1 VKLGMTLPSFV
12 VGVDGPTIREWC
24 RRIDDGPYS
33 CVAVGE
39 RVAYPSHDLITS
51 LAFAAA
57 ATRRVR
63 LVSTIVVLPSHDPV
77 RIAKQAATI
86 DVLSEGRLTLGVGVG
101 GRDQDYLAVGTEPTR
116 RFARL
121 DEQVDIMRAVWRG
134 EAPVVGVPPIGPA
147 PVQAGGP
154 PLLTAAMG
162 PKSLARSA
170 VWADGLSGFDLA
182 PDAGSVAATNA
193 RVRDAWTAAG
203 RAERPWLATSSWFAL
218 GDGASDRLNGYA
230 RNYLAT
236 FGDEAASAMAGLCR
250 LDDPGRVRDALSAL
264 AAAGCDEFVL
274 VPTTDD
280 VTELD
285 RLERALDLHS

>member
-1 VKLGMTLPSFV
+1 MRLGMTLPSFV
-12 VGVDGPTIREWC
+12 VGCDGPTIREWC

-39 RVAYPSHDLITS
+39 RIAYPSHDLVTS

-63 LVSTIVVLPSHDPV
+63 IVSTIAVLPSHDPV

-101 GRDQDYLAVGTEPTR
+101 GRDQDSLAVGTHPTR

-121 DEQVDIMRAVWRG
+121 DEQVAIMRAVWQG
-134 EAPVVGVPPIGPA
+134 EAPVAEVPPVGPT
-147 PVQAGGP
+147 PVQPGGP

-170 VWADGLSGFDLA
+170 RWADGLSGFDLA
-182 PDAGSVAATNA
+182 PDAESVAATNA
-193 RVRDAWTAAG
+193 RVGEAWTEAA
-203 RAERPWLATSSWFAL
+203 RRTRPWLATSSWFAL
-218 GDGASDRLNGYA
+218 GDGASDRLCGSA
-230 RNYLAT
+230 RNSRGT
-236 FGDEAASAMAGLCR
+236 VGAAAAAALAGLCR
-250 LDDPGRVRDALSAL
+250 LDDRGRPRGAV
-264 AAAGCDEFVL
+264 AAIGERGCDELVL

-280 VTELD
+280 VRELD
-285 RLERALDLHS
+285 RLE

>member
-1 VKLGMTLPSFV
+1 MRLGMTLPSFV
-12 VGVDGPTIREWC
+12 VGCDGPTIREWC

-39 RVAYPSHDLITS
+39 RVAYPSHDLVTS

-63 LVSTIVVLPSHDPV
+63 IVSTIVVLPSHDPV

-101 GRDQDYLAVGTEPTR
+101 GRDQDYLAVGTQPTR

-121 DEQVDIMRAVWRG
+121 DEQVEIMRAVWRG
-134 EAPVVGVPPIGPA
+134 EAPVADVPPIGPT
-147 PVQAGGP
+147 PVQVGGP

-170 VWADGLSGFDLA
+170 QWADGLSGFDLA
-182 PDAGSVAATNA
+182 PDAASVAATNE
-193 RVRDAWTAAG
+193 RVRDAWTGAG
-203 RAERPWLATSSWFAL
+203 RSERPWLATSSWFAL
-218 GDGASDRLNGYA
+218 GDGASDRLQGYA

-236 FGDEAASAMAGLCR
+236 FGDAAASAMAGLCR
-250 LDDPGRVRDALSAL
+250 LDDPGRVRDALAAL
-264 AAAGCDEFVL
+264 AESGCDEFVL
-274 VPTTDD
+274 VPTSDD

>member
-1 VKLGMTLPSFV
+1 MKLGMTLPSFV

-24 RRIDDGPYS
+24 ARIDDGPFS

-39 RVAYPSHDLITS
+39 RVAYPSHDVISS
-51 LAFAAA
+51 LAYAAA
-57 ATRRVR
+57 ATRRAR
-63 LVSTIVVLPSHDPV
+63 IVSTIVVLPSHDAV
-77 RIAKQAATI
+77 RVAKQAATI

-101 GRDQDYLAVGTEPTR
+101 GRDQDYAAVGASTSA

-121 DEQVDIMRAVWRG
+121 DDQVATMRAVWRG
-134 EAPVVGVPPIGPA
+134 ESVIDGVPPIGPT

-182 PDAGSVAATNA
+182 PDVDSVARTFDS
-193 RVRDAWTAAG
+193 VRGAWTDAG
-203 RAERPWLATSSWFAL
+203 RADRPWLSTSTWFAL
-218 GDGASDRLNGYA
+218 GDGAEDRLMGYA
-230 RNYLAT
+230 RNYLGT
-236 FGDEAASAMAGLCR
+236 FGDTAANAMAALCR
-250 LDDPGRVRDALSAL
+250 FHDPGVIREVVAELEAT
-264 AAAGCDEFVL
+264 GCDEFVF

-280 VTELD
+280 PTELD
-285 RLERALDLHS
+285 RLIAALG